1 MPIFNKKSP
10 QDVYFLLMPQQKTS
24 QTWVIYGKILRRYT
38 ARVCK
43 DFLLNNR
50 MDSVLDIVL

>member
-1 MPIFNKKSP
+1 
-10 QDVYFLLMPQQKTS
+10 MPQQKTS